1 MICVFVSSDGCDV
14 VVVREWEPHT
24 YQSVYWETGS
34 VSDGND
40 LVRRVSEVV
49 ENTIDLHNLHNPEV
63 TLTPDVHMVVTGGET
78 ETHANLGMLVASN
91 VGRNLVEA
99 KNPLNAPSDFPYAS
113 MVVNVGLALWDV

>member
-1 MICVFVSSDGCDV
+1 MIGVSVSSDGCDV

-34 VSDGND
+34 VSDSAD
-40 LVRRVSEVV
+40 LVRRVTEVV

-63 TLTPDVHMVVTGGET
+63 SLTPDVEVVITGGET
-78 ETHANLGMLVASN
+78 EQNVNLGMLVASN
-91 VGRNLVEA
+91 IGRNLVEG
-99 KNPLNAPSDFPYAS
+99 KNPLNAPSDFPYDS